1 MTSAYIKYLK
11 PFDYIFVLR
20 PMLHLPVW
28 TILILGYYSGS
39 FGQDH
44 RWELLSALLIGTGL
58 FGAVFLINQIYDI
71 ESDRINDKL
80 HFLPRGYIKVPVA
93 WAMTIGLNII
103 SLIGA
108 FAISIQIG
116 LIAAMV
122 VILGI
127 IYSAPPLILKDRAWS
142 ATIANGLGHGTLV
155 YLLGFCTAGGEIA
168 VGIVKSLPYFF
179 AVAAVYIGTTLP
191 DIDGDK
197 STGKLT
203 IGVRYGQNLTIYIIM
218 IIYILAI
225 ASGYIVGDRLFLYA
239 ALAAAPIYIRAL
251 FARSIR
257 AIVNAVKVSIITLT
271 LAAIYQAPLYLLF
284 FVALVFATRAYY
296 KARFDMV
303 YPSIS

>member
-1 MTSAYIKYLK
+1 MTSSYIKYLK
-11 PFDYIFVLR
+11 LCDYFFVLR

-39 FGQDH
+39 FGQNH

-58 FGAVFLINQIYDI
+58 FGAVFMINQIYDI
-71 ESDRINDKL
+71 ESDRINNKL

-93 WAMTIGLNII
+93 WAMTVGLNVI

-108 FAISIQIG
+108 FAMSIRVG
-116 LIAAMV
+116 LIVAMV
-122 VILGI
+122 VILGVL
-127 IYSAPPLILKDRAWS
+127 YSAPPLVLKDRAWS

-155 YLLGFCTAGGEIA
+155 YLLGFCAAGGDIVA
-168 VGIVKSLPYFF
+168 GITKSLPYFF

-197 STGKLT
+197 HTGKLT
-203 IGVRYGQNLTIYIIM
+203 IGVRCGQNLTIYIIM
-218 IIYILAI
+218 IIYVLAAI
-225 ASGYIVGDRLFLYA
+225 SGFMVSDRLFLFA
-239 ALAAAPIYIRAL
+239 ALAASPFYFWAL
-251 FARSIR
+251 FARSIK
-257 AIVNAVKVSIITLT
+257 AVVLAVKVSIITLT

-284 FVALVFATRAYY
+284 LVVLIFATRAYY
-296 KARFDMV
+296 KARFDMA